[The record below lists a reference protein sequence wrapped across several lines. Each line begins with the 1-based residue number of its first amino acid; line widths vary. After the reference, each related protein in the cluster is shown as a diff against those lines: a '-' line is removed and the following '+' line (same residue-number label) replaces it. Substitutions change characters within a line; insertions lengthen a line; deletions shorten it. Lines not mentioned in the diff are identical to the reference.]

1 MAAKPIQFPANL
13 VFKSRLALAGT
24 GLSLMLM
31 AAPITLWAA
40 APDRGQQQAALI
52 FQILASEIALSHGE
66 VGVAAL
72 TYLNVAKQ
80 TQDPTAARR
89 ATELAIEAR
98 SPQRAEEA
106 AQIWLANAPN
116 DQEAQ
121 NTLDLLQIVQG
132 ETQKLIRSLSTRRQT
147 ASKEN
152 KAELFYDYLASLA
165 GRAPDKL
172 EGLKLFETVSDP
184 DRNQSNVVYTRAM
197 LNERAGRHPV
207 MEALLREL
215 ITREPNHAH
224 AHNALGYHLA
234 DRNERL
240 NEALTLIERAYALAP
255 NDAHIIDSMGWVY
268 FRLGRLDLAEKYLRL
283 AHQQQPDAEISTHL
297 AEVLWKKGQTA
308 EAESFFRAAFQAD
321 PRSDIL
327 INTLNRLGI
336 SPARV
341 HPR

>member
-1 MAAKPIQFPANL
+1 MEAKPIQFPSNL

-52 FQILASEIALSHGE
+52 FQILASEIALSQGE

-121 NTLDLLQIVQG
+121 NTLDLLQLVQG
-132 ETQKLIRSLSTRRQT
+132 ETQKLIRSLSTRRLT

-184 DRNQSNVVYTRAM
+184 DRNQSHVVYTRAM

-234 DRNERL
+234 DRNE
-240 NEALTLIERAYALAP
+240 LAP

-283 AHQQQPDAEISTHL
+283 AYQQQPDAEISTHL

>member
-1 MAAKPIQFPANL
+1 MSAARAITLGEYLVENQEMFPYAKGELTALLSAIRLAAKVVNREINKAG
-13 VFKSRLALAGT
+13 LA
-24 GLSLMLM
+24 
-31 AAPITLWAA
+31 
-40 APDRGQQQAALI
+40 D
-52 FQILASEIALSHGE
+52 ILGDYGA
-66 VGVAAL
+66 V
-72 TYLNVAKQ
+72 N
-80 TQDPTAARR
+80 
-89 ATELAIEAR
+89 
-98 SPQRAEEA
+98 
-106 AQIWLANAPN
+106 
-116 DQEAQ
+116 
-121 NTLDLLQIVQG
+121 VQG